1 MKNLKNKE
9 LRKVS
14 NLIGFSFIL
23 EVFIANFTYII
34 LYKFNFLKYNKNL
47 FEIFVTLI
55 SFIIP
60 YSIML
65 FILNKKLKD
74 IVPIKKPLNNSLA
87 YVGLG
92 LGLTVFF
99 SFLTEIILKILK
111 NQNLN
116 SETPKALYEFDKS
129 PVGIILYL
137 IYLSVIPALVEE
149 FMCRGFFLGL
159 LKPFGTK
166 FAIFVSALIF
176 SLMHGNVEQSV
187 SAFFLGLYLA
197 YLVLKTESIWPA
209 VILHFLNNLTTGI
222 LVVFDLFKN
231 NNFTSL
237 YGDVLLIIF
246 MISLMYLFAKT
257 KTKGLVFQLKNK
269 IESTSFFKS
278 FLVFFFTPGMI
289 LFILYALFMFKTSF
303 IMN

>member
-60 YSIML
+60 YSIIL

-74 IVPIKKPLNNSLA
+74 IVPIKKPLKNSLA
-87 YVGLG
+87 YVGIG
-92 LGLTVFF
+92 LGLNVFF
-99 SFLTEIILKILK
+99 SFLTELILKILK
-111 NQNLN
+111 NQNLI
-116 SETPKALYEFDKS
+116 SKTPKALYEFDKS

-209 VILHFLNNLTTGI
+209 VILHFLNNLATGV
-222 LVVFDLFKN
+222 LVIFDLFKN
-231 NNFTSL
+231 DIFINV
-237 YGDVLLIIF
+237 YGDILLIFFI
-246 MISLMYLFAKT
+246 ISLVYLFAKT

>member
-60 YSIML
+60 YSIIL

-74 IVPIKKPLNNSLA
+74 IVPIKKPLKNSLA
-87 YVGLG
+87 YVGIG
-92 LGLTVFF
+92 LGLNVFF
-99 SFLTEIILKILK
+99 SFLTELILKILK
-111 NQNLN
+111 NQNLI
-116 SETPKALYEFDKS
+116 SKTPKALYEFDKS

-197 YLVLKTESIWPA
+197 YLVVKTESIWPA